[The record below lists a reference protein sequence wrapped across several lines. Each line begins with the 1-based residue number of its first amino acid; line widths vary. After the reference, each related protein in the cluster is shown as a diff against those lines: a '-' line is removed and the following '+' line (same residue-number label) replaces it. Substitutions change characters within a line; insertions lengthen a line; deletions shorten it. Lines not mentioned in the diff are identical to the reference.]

1 MFASTFGLRD
11 PDRRFAPSGM
21 MTLDFFSVAL
31 LIAKIVATRGSELAR
46 ESATRATAKIASK
59 LTPTH
64 CMTRLET
71 RSARRPDWYRLIA
84 GSINHGRDGTASPA
98 REEPAFVRD
107 PHRLRYNVLLMRK
120 RALRDESSRT
130 PRCRA

>member
-46 ESATRATAKIASK
+46 ESSTRATAKIASK
-59 LTPTH
+59 LAPTH

-71 RSARRPDWYRLIA
+71 RSARRPDGYRLTSFI
-84 GSINHGRDGTASPA
+84 GDQQIPRLQPTVCSCSFSP
-98 REEPAFVRD
+98 
-107 PHRLRYNVLLMRK
+107 
-120 RALRDESSRT
+120 
-130 PRCRA
+130 